1 MVYDASAI
9 RQFRLLITDPDG
21 DMFTA
26 EQVTDFLDLAAGN
39 VKRAA
44 ARALLVIAASEVLI
58 SKKIRTQDL
67 STDGPAVA
75 EALRK
80 LAKDLLDEADAED
93 EELGTDFYYIGGP
106 GRRAEGEEWRL

>member
-1 MVYDASAI
+1 MAYDTGVI
-9 RQFRLLITDPDG
+9 QQVQLLITDPDG
-21 DMFTA
+21 ELFTTD
-26 EQVTDFLDLAAGN
+26 QVAIFLDMAGGN

-67 STDGPAVA
+67 TTDGPAVA

-80 LAKDLLDEADAED
+80 LARDLQDEANLED
-93 EELGTDFYYIGGP
+93 DELGTDFYFVGGP
-106 GRRAEGEEWRL
+106 GPRVEAEEWRH